1 MNNSILPNIG
11 LLKQTITILPLESNL
26 SIQKFTANQF
36 YMKSGQDVLVDE
48 IKSIFLGDV
57 QSPLTF
63 YLQWFLVALLGGVVY
78 SAGIATRGITII

>member
-48 IKSIFLGDV
+48 MKSIF
-57 QSPLTF
+57 F
-63 YLQWFLVALLGGVVY
+63 
-78 SAGIATRGITII
+78 R